1 MATKQ
6 ALREFQNRLN
16 ERLQSARSS
25 GVSASWLAVEAGES
39 KLLFPLS
46 HAGEIFT
53 STQVRSVHYARPW
66 FLGVANLR
74 GGLLGVVDLSAFMG
88 RQPAQASV
96 QTEPDSGAELAG
108 GHARL
113 AVQSEAMAAQ
123 SRLVALNPLLEVNCA
138 LLVDR
143 LLGLRTTDAFATSA
157 SPPEGAP
164 RYFGHI
170 YTDSAGVEWQE
181 INLQILSQDP
191 DFLDIGA

>member
-25 GVSASWLAVEAGES
+25 GVSASWLAVEAGAS

-53 STQVRSVHYARPW
+53 STQVRSVHYARHW

-74 GGLLGVVDLSAFMG
+74 GGLLGVVDLAAFMD
-88 RQPAQASV
+88 RQPAEASV
-96 QTEPDSGAELAG
+96 QGSLSGADSPGAG
-108 GHARL
+108 VKL
-113 AVQSEAMAAQ
+113 AVQGEAMAAQ

-138 LLVDR
+138 LMVDR
-143 LLGLRTTDAFATSA
+143 LLGLRTTDAFATSS

-164 RYFGHI
+164 RYFGHT
-170 YTDSAGVEWQE
+170 YTDSSGVEWQE

-191 DFLDIGA
+191 DFLGIGA